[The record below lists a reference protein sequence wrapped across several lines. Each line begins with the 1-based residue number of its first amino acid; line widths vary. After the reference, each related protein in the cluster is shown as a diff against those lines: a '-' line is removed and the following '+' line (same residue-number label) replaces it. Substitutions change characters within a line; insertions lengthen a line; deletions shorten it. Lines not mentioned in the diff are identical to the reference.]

1 MRRRNTHTIRIKK
14 QEKKQASI
22 IFNKVR
28 QFAYVLETRE
38 RDFIDL
44 TINYKLFIDDFRGIL
59 GILDIQSIRALTL
72 IYSQRVSGF

>member
-14 QEKKQASI
+14 QEKKQAST

-28 QFAYVLETRE
+28 QFTYDLETRE
-38 RDFIDL
+38 RDFIDS
-44 TINYKLFIDDFRGIL
+44 TINYKLFLEDFKGIL
-59 GILDIQSIRALTL
+59 GILEIQFIRALTL